1 MKLCDPKYGLMRT
14 KIFGDTVV
22 QIIHNLKKKFFFHFS
37 YNKHVQHGA
46 ILEAYIFLKLGFDAA
61 DHFLFNG
68 AANDH
73 PHRFQTEGI

>member
-1 MKLCDPKYGLMRT
+1 M
-14 KIFGDTVV
+14 
-22 QIIHNLKKKFFFHFS
+22 
-37 YNKHVQHGA
+37 YNKHGA

-73 PHRFQTEGI
+73 PHRFQTEGIWFKVFTDSNERGQT